1 MSERPIDIIREFYPP
16 GTQLHDILVSHCR
29 AVAGRALEI
38 ARGLE
43 ELEPDM
49 QFIEEAA
56 LLHDIGIYW
65 TDAPGIGC
73 RGEHPYV
80 CHGTIGREL
89 LEKRGL
95 PRHGRVCECHVG
107 VGFTAEEI
115 RACRLPLPVRDM
127 VPVTLEEEIIC
138 YADKFFSKKWQQN
151 GRALTFESVLNN
163 LRHYGEDKARCFLQW
178 AERFDGGQAAAR
190 ADAGG
195 L

>member
-1 MSERPIDIIREFYPP
+1 MSIRPIDIIREFYPP
-16 GTQLHDILVSHCR
+16 GTRLHDLLLSHSR

-38 ARGLE
+38 AAGLKD
-43 ELEPDM
+43 LGPDM
-49 QFIEEAA
+49 EFIEEAA

-73 RGEHPYV
+73 QGTHPYV
-80 CHGTIGREL
+80 CHGTIGRDL
-89 LEKRGL
+89 LENRGL

-107 VGFTAEEI
+107 VGFSAEEI

-138 YADKFFSKKWQQN
+138 YADKFFSKKWQPN
-151 GRALTFESVLNN
+151 GRALPFESVLNN
-163 LRHYGEDKARCFLQW
+163 LRGYGEDKARRFLQW
-178 AERFDGGQAAAR
+178 AGRFEGGAQAVR

-195 L
+195 F